1 MNSSTGEVL
10 QVVIYH
16 NPNCSKS
23 RKTLDLLQSKNIE
36 PRIIEYLKSP
46 PTHQELAG
54 ILQMLDLDPKE
65 LIRSGESEFRE
76 NGLDD
81 PTLPKDQLIDAMIE
95 HPILMQRP
103 IVVCNGR
110 AAIGRPPENVLE
122 IL

>member
-1 MNSSTGEVL
+1 M

-46 PTHQELAG
+46 PTHQELTG

-81 PTLPKDQLIDAMIE
+81 PALPEDQLIEAMVE
-95 HPILMQRP
+95 YPILMQRP

>member
-1 MNSSTGEVL
+1 M

-16 NPNCSKS
+16 NPKCSKS
-23 RKTLDLLQSKNIE
+23 RKTLELLRSRKIE

-46 PTHQELAG
+46 PSRAQLSEILGMLELAPR
-54 ILQMLDLDPKE
+54 DL
-65 LIRSGESEFRE
+65 LRFGEPEYRD

-81 PTLPKDQLIDAMIE
+81 SELSGDTLLQAIVE

-103 IVVCNGR
+103 IVLCNGK
-110 AAIGRPPENVLE
+110 AAIGRPPEQVLK

>member
-1 MNSSTGEVL
+1 MNSSAGEVL

-23 RKTLDLLQSKNIE
+23 RKTLDLLRSRNIK

-81 PTLPKDQLIDAMIE
+81 PALPEDQLIDAMVE
-95 HPILMQRP
+95 YPILMQRP